1 MLVKSLLLVFAV
13 SFIITI
19 SPVYAQH
26 HSGSLAPPIDF
37 DGLKV
42 AVSTTLFPEDF
53 SYGDSKTTNLS
64 IRFFNTETNLNIQKV
79 TYRVQIF
86 QDSNLVA
93 NEYFYDDDGKLDLTI
108 KPTTGCEEKELW
120 KCTIYN
126 GEKHAIAGGY
136 YARGDSFP
144 TIQGPIFDKS
154 GQYSI
159 EVSIVGATNP
169 KTLTTKDLLFETF
182 LHIPQKQIFEI
193 KTASAQE
200 FPISVKSHN
209 DEISNFTYD
218 ETLDKISYE
227 IPFDWNEPDNN
238 SNISQIISF
247 EKDFSPMK
255 HEHEQLIFLNGVK
268 IDNEFFEFNISNPN
282 KNFIKINIPYEDL
295 LQMKSKLTTT
305 SNDDTIKLEILSGEK
320 IKLNQLNFS
329 FDNNLTGNISWDSKL
344 TSGKKIPFTFSFFD
358 ENNKPLND
366 LLFVYGIS
374 DSSRKEIWSNLGD
387 NDKYLGILA
396 SHGIHQE
403 SILIPNDGHYEFKL
417 ILTGKNYNNF
427 DKYFESTS
435 DFQINSQSIL
445 MDKKTN
451 EIPSWIKNNA
461 GWWAEGTI
469 DDDSFV
475 QGIQYLFKGGML
487 PVVITLQPESVSTEP
502 EIIPEPEE
510 PKAVP
515 EPTPESNFDLQVI
528 MGSEVYDLSDT
539 ATIDFSIDGI
549 STPQNVALEISDPRG
564 TSIIS
569 RSFEVDSQGVP
580 FEFRID
586 ENFKTGTYK
595 VVATS
600 SDNGNTITNTA
611 YFKVKSQYNSFKITS
626 VQVTDQQGNQSNLQ
640 AGEMGFIK
648 VNLEANKSITTLVTV
663 NLFDSDL
670 TSIGIGLIKTTL
682 SSGNSEIILSFMIPS
697 DVAVGTSD
705 IYVNAFS
712 DWPSNGGIPLTG
724 EISIAENIK

>member
-461 GWWAEGTI
+461 GWWADGTI

-475 QGIQYLFKGGML
+475 QGIQFLVK
-487 PVVITLQPESVSTEP
+487 EK
-502 EIIPEPEE
+502 IIKIP
-510 PKAVP
+510 
-515 EPTPESNFDLQVI
+515 PT
-528 MGSEVYDLSDT
+528 T
-539 ATIDFSIDGI
+539 
-549 STPQNVALEISDPRG
+549 
-564 TSIIS
+564 
-569 RSFEVDSQGVP
+569 QG
-580 FEFRID
+580 
-586 ENFKTGTYK
+586 
-595 VVATS
+595 
-600 SDNGNTITNTA
+600 
-611 YFKVKSQYNSFKITS
+611 Q
-626 VQVTDQQGNQSNLQ
+626 
-640 AGEMGFIK
+640 
-648 VNLEANKSITTLVTV
+648 
-663 NLFDSDL
+663 
-670 TSIGIGLIKTTL
+670 
-682 SSGNSEIILSFMIPS
+682 SSGNEIPS
-697 DVAVGTSD
+697 WIKNNAGWWADGTIDDDSFVQG
-705 IYVNAFS
+705 IQFLIKEGIMKV
-712 DWPSNGGIPLTG
+712 PQPTKSNTSSG
-724 EISIAENIK
+724 AEPDAWYN